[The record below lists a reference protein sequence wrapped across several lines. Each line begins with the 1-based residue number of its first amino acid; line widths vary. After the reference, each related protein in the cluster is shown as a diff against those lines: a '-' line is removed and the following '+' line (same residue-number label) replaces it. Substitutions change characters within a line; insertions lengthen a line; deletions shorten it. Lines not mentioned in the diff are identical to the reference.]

1 MANTMHIEITD
12 NSGKVKEEFEAA
24 VLRALEKCGLTAE
37 GYAKKLCPVDT
48 GNLRNSITH
57 QVDPGEPAAYVGSN
71 SEYAAYV
78 ELGTGK
84 YYPGG
89 RQGWWVYVKGSDPPK
104 GKKPGKIYTKEEAVR
119 IMMALRRKGL
129 DAHITDGSE
138 PKPYLKPAVADNVG
152 TYRKIIEDEL
162 KNG

>member
-1 MANTMHIEITD
+1 MENTMHIEITD

-24 VLRALEKCGLTAE
+24 VLRALEKCGLTGE
-37 GYAKKLCPVDT
+37 GYAKLLCPVDT
-48 GNLRNSITH
+48 GNLRNSIAR
-57 QVDPGEPAAYVGSN
+57 QVDEGEPAVYIGSA

-89 RQGWWVYVKGSDPPK
+89 RQTPWVYQDAK
-104 GKKPGKIYTKEEAVR
+104 GKW
-119 IMMALRRKGL
+119 
-129 DAHITDGSE
+129 HITHGQRAR
-138 PKPYLKPAVADNVG
+138 PYIKPAVAEHAQ
-152 TYRKIIEDEL
+152 TYRNIIEDEL

>member
-1 MANTMHIEITD
+1 MNIEITD
-12 NSGKVKEEFEAA
+12 NSDLVKEELQVA
-24 VLRALEKCGLTAE
+24 VLRALEKCGLVAE

-57 QVDPGEPAAYVGSN
+57 TVDGSEPAAYIGSD

-89 RQGWWVYVKGSDPPK
+89 RQTPWVYQ
-104 GKKPGKIYTKEEAVR
+104 
-119 IMMALRRKGL
+119 
-129 DAHITDGSE
+129 DAQGNWHLTHGQRAQ
-138 PKPYLKPAVADNVG
+138 PYLKPAVADHVG
-152 TYRKIIEDEL
+152 QYKGIIEGEL

>member
-1 MANTMHIEITD
+1 MNIEITD
-12 NSGKVKEEFEAA
+12 NSEIVKEEMQAA

-37 GYAKKLCPVDT
+37 GYAKLLCPVDT

-57 QVDPGEPAAYVGSN
+57 QVNEGEPAVYIGSAG
-71 SEYAAYV
+71 EYAAYV

-89 RQGWWVYVKGSDPPK
+89 RQTPWMYQDAKGNWHLTH
-104 GKKPGKIYTKEEAVR
+104 GQRAQ
-119 IMMALRRKGL
+119 
-129 DAHITDGSE
+129 
-138 PKPYLKPAVADNVG
+138 PYLKPAVADHVAQ
-152 TYRKIIEDEL
+152 YRGIIEGEL

>member
-1 MANTMHIEITD
+1 MEIKITD
-12 NSGKVKEEFEAA
+12 NSGLVKDELESAI
-24 VLRALEKCGLTAE
+24 LLALEKCGLTAE
-37 GYAKKLCPVDT
+37 GYAKLLCPVDT

-57 QVDPGEPAAYVGSN
+57 QVDDGEQAVYIGSA

-89 RQGWWVYVKGSDPPK
+89 RQTSWVYQDAKGNWHLTH
-104 GKKPGKIYTKEEAVR
+104 GQRAQ
-119 IMMALRRKGL
+119 
-129 DAHITDGSE
+129 
-138 PKPYLKPAVADNVG
+138 PYLKPAVADHVAQ
-152 TYRKIIEDEL
+152 YRSIIEGEL